1 MNLTTCF
8 ICEIAAGRI
17 PTWVIYQDADV
28 ICFLPKTL
36 EAYGHTANAPKAHY
50 SDLFTTPESLLGA
63 IIKIAKRLAI
73 YYSHQIG
80 SSGVNLLHAS
90 GVPAQQ
96 SVLHVHF
103 HLIPRFDNDGLNA
116 WPTLNTIECNK
127 DELLRKLR
135 LSE

>member
-1 MNLTTCF
+1 MCP

-17 PTWVIYQDADV
+17 PTRVVYQDADV

-36 EAYGHTANAPKAHY
+36 EAYGHTVIAPKAHH

-63 IIKIAKRLAI
+63 VIKIAKRLAI
-73 YYSHQIG
+73 HYSHQIG

-90 GVPAQQ
+90 GVSAQQ
-96 SVLHVHF
+96 SVMHVHF

-116 WPTLNTIECNK
+116 WPSFNVIECDK
-127 DELLRKLR
+127 DELLRKLQ
-135 LSE
+135 LCE